1 MGDLD
6 SQIATV
12 RSFNRAY
19 TQIIGVLEEGLLKS
33 PFTLAQARVL
43 YELAHHEGRSAGE
56 LARWLGLDPAYLSR
70 ILKEFEARGMLLRS
84 PVEHDG
90 RQSLLSLTDAGRAA
104 FAPLDALSRAEVGAL
119 LACLSDAQRQRLI
132 ACMTE
137 VRSLLGAGEKTAEP
151 FVLREPRPGDMG
163 WIVHR
168 HGLIYAEEFG
178 WDETFEA
185 MVAEIVARFIR
196 ELKPQRER
204 CWVAEREG
212 AIVGSLFL
220 VEESAEVAKL
230 RLLYVEPR
238 ARGLGIGRRLV
249 EESLH
254 FARAAGYARVTL
266 WTNDV
271 LVAARRLYEGFGFRL
286 VDEKRHFSFGRALV
300 GQTWALKL
308 RGVPKRPPSLTA

>member
-1 MGDLD
+1 
-6 SQIATV
+6 
-12 RSFNRAY
+12 
-19 TQIIGVLEEGLLKS
+19 
-33 PFTLAQARVL
+33 
-43 YELAHHEGRSAGE
+43 
-56 LARWLGLDPAYLSR
+56 
-70 ILKEFEARGMLLRS
+70 
-84 PVEHDG
+84 
-90 RQSLLSLTDAGRAA
+90 
-104 FAPLDALSRAEVGAL
+104 
-119 LACLSDAQRQRLI
+119 
-132 ACMTE
+132 
-137 VRSLLGAGEKTAEP
+137 
-151 FVLREPRPGDMG
+151 MG

-204 CWVAEREG
+204 CWVAERDG

-300 GQTWALKL
+300 GQTWALQL
-308 RGVPKRPPSLTA
+308 RGVPERPPSLTA